1 MKILFILC
9 LSLTALF
16 SCAQKNTGSSAIPL
30 PEKITPSKNEAVA
43 VFGEGCFWHTEIV
56 FQSLAGVRD
65 AISGYA
71 GGKTKNPDYE
81 SIGSGQT
88 GHAETV
94 QVFYDPAK
102 ISYQTL
108 VAAFFA
114 SHDPTQLNRQGPD
127 VGTQYR
133 SIAFYANQAEK
144 EILEK
149 EIARFNS
156 SGKYKDKIVT
166 QILPSS
172 KFYPAEAYHQ
182 EYIYHNP
189 GNSYVRNV
197 NLPDYYTF
205 RKDFKGPFKHSLI

>member
-1 MKILFILC
+1 M
-9 LSLTALF
+9 TALF

-30 PEKITPSKNEAVA
+30 PEKITPSKTEAVA

-205 RKDFKGPFKHSLI
+205 RKDFKGPFKQ

>member
-16 SCAQKNTGSSAIPL
+16 SCAQKSTGSSAIPL

-65 AISGYA
+65 AISGFA

-108 VAAFFA
+108 VTAFFA

-205 RKDFKGPFKHSLI
+205 RKDFKGPFKQ

>member
-1 MKILFILC
+1 M
-9 LSLTALF
+9 TALF

-43 VFGEGCFWHTEIV
+43 VFGKGCFWHTEIV

-149 EIARFNS
+149 EIARFNL
-156 SGKYKDKIVT
+156 T
-166 QILPSS
+166 
-172 KFYPAEAYHQ
+172 
-182 EYIYHNP
+182 
-189 GNSYVRNV
+189 
-197 NLPDYYTF
+197 
-205 RKDFKGPFKHSLI
+205 

>member
-205 RKDFKGPFKHSLI
+205 RKDFKGLFKQ